1 MHRCKLPKSCHNLR
15 PALLDVQVE
24 KADEL
29 RRWYVRKAVSAS
41 KKLAA
46 TLVSGAATVDS
57 CRGLASKSGI
67 CRRRL
72 VSSLTGMEFNWNIP
86 LEFQLER
93 RSRGLS
99 LGVLFFIGCRIV
111 IKDSTTSFGLIF

>member
-1 MHRCKLPKSCHNLR
+1 MHCCKLPKSCHNLR

-72 VSSLTGMEFNWNIP
+72 ESSLTGMEFHSGIP
-86 LEFQLER
+86 TGTALQGAQF
-93 RSRGLS
+93 RGITFYGFLQ
-99 LGVLFFIGCRIV
+99 IRPP
-111 IKDSTTSFGLIF
+111 